1 MPRIAGER
9 HGPGQENP
17 EKLESQPGP
26 ARPAKGPKAGKAPD
40 AGKAGK
46 AEKAEKIPLY
56 LTNLPTALIK
66 FGGLQKQKI
75 TNILPM
81 TEKPP
86 KREVSVEEE
95 PCALGPIVIPC
106 CQVFNNIHCYMVFY
120 CVLVLSQGILF
131 SLVDLNIANF
141 QKDYNLKLIEN
152 FALAFSYDI
161 SSGLVAIFV
170 AFYGEGNK
178 KIKWIVVS
186 SFLIGFGSLLFA
198 YPFINSR
205 YNQQKVEIEDICKA
219 TKVISPCRKSKPSFK
234 LKYLSYFI
242 LGLTVQGIAGM
253 PLYILGIT
261 FLDDSVKTRSLGTYI
276 GIADA
281 SSTLGYALGYVI
293 GAPLVQVSENNTSE
307 INTENG
313 NDNPQWMWSW
323 WSDFLFTALVAWSTL
338 IPLSCFPNSISG
350 TEEVKAKKQK
360 EPQFLYIRLKDTE
373 APTTIKNL
381 PAALWILMKNPVYM
395 CLALSKATESLVMIG
410 VSEILP
416 IYIENQFILT
426 RSFATMIAGL
436 VLLPGSALGQ
446 LLGGIIVS
454 TLEMSS
460 RALMIFVLVT
470 SAVSLT
476 LFGFII
482 FIHCDPG
489 KFAGITEDYD
499 GTGQLGNLTAP
510 CNEQCRCSSSI
521 HNSICGRDDIEYFSP
536 CFAGCTYSKM
546 LNKQR
551 MYYNCSCIKE
561 GLITADGE
569 GEFIDARRGKCDAK
583 CYKLPLFIAF
593 ISSVIIFSGFSGV
606 PLTVA
611 IIRILPDKL
620 RSLALGVNY
629 VIVRIFGSIPGPLAF
644 KFSGEN
650 SCTFRDINTC
660 GRTGHCWIYNKT
672 RMAYLLVGICSVC
685 KILTITFTSIAF
697 VIFNRFLKK
706 DSHMSPT
713 PVKKMKAKRKN
724 KEKK

>member
-205 YNQQKVEIEDICKA
+205 YNQQKVEIE
-219 TKVISPCRKSKPSFK
+219 
-234 LKYLSYFI
+234 
-242 LGLTVQGIAGM
+242 
-253 PLYILGIT
+253 
-261 FLDDSVKTRSLGTYI
+261 

-307 INTENG
+307 I
-313 NDNPQWMWSW
+313 
-323 WSDFLFTALVAWSTL
+323 
-338 IPLSCFPNSISG
+338 
-350 TEEVKAKKQK
+350 K
-360 EPQFLYIRLKDTE
+360 
-373 APTTIKNL
+373 
-381 PAALWILMKNPVYM
+381 
-395 CLALSKATESLVMIG
+395 
-410 VSEILP
+410 
-416 IYIENQFILT
+416 
-426 RSFATMIAGL
+426 
-436 VLLPGSALGQ
+436 
-446 LLGGIIVS
+446 
-454 TLEMSS
+454 
-460 RALMIFVLVT
+460 
-470 SAVSLT
+470 
-476 LFGFII
+476 
-482 FIHCDPG
+482 
-489 KFAGITEDYD
+489 
-499 GTGQLGNLTAP
+499 TGQLGNLTAP